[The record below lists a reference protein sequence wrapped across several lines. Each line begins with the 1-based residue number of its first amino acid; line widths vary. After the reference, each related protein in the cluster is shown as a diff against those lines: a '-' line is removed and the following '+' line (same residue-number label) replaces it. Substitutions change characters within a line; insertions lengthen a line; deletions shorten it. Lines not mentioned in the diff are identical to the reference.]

1 MAGRRGWMWDAH
13 NGTLEAYVDGTE
25 ALTLN
30 DASPYVTVP
39 NGLTV
44 TAGGLTVTA
53 GGATVTAGTVA
64 LNNTGGLYVAGPFM
78 PKLTVTDVNAQNNSF
93 TVAQAVAGIV
103 LHTSATGGGT
113 VTLDTAA
120 HFIAGSSGVGALTN
134 TGQSLVCY
142 YVNDGDQTLTF
153 ADNADGK
160 ATVADTG
167 NTIATN
173 TAATVLIVKTA
184 ADSVK
189 CYIIK

>member
-1 MAGRRGWMWDAH
+1 MSGKRGWSWDAH

-39 NGLTV
+39 NGL
-44 TAGGLTVTA
+44 
-53 GGATVTAGTVA
+53 TVTAGTVA

-103 LHTSATGGGT
+103 LHTSTTGAGT

-120 HFIAGSSGVGALTN
+120 HYIAGSSGVGALTN
-134 TGQSLVCY
+134 IGQSLVCY

-167 NTIATN
+167 NTIAPN

>member
-1 MAGRRGWMWDAH
+1 MSGKRGWSWDAH

-44 TAGGLTVTA
+44 TDGGL
-53 GGATVTAGTVA
+53 TVTAGTVA

-78 PKLTVTDVNAQNNSF
+78 PKLTVTDVNAQDNSF

-167 NTIATN
+167 NTIAAN